1 MNTFLAPA
9 LRFTRTNIASCSNA
23 IVFEVGVD
31 KIEKFGALHACVC
44 VCVCVCVQALLNCTS
59 SPPTSDIDSREACVT
74 LYHFR
79 GHRRGGYFFALHV
92 VAGYGQ

>member
-1 MNTFLAPA
+1 MFQRNSV
-9 LRFTRTNIASCSNA
+9 RGRRRQNR
-23 IVFEVGVD
+23 EVWR
-31 KIEKFGALHACVC
+31 AACMR